1 MWLGWRMRQVEAGW
15 EEYYDYIFPADSSME
30 QPHLKLLAMAHRWKM
45 QKESRA
51 ALAAV
56 EAAATVVSGGAHH
69 HHHAG
74 SAAPVAAEAPVDPTD
89 TVAEGGDQ

>member
-1 MWLGWRMRQVEAGW
+1 MRAPFPAESAGAAQIDAGW

-51 ALAAV
+51 AAAAMQASEAAV
-56 EAAATVVSGGAHH
+56 AAASSDAAGG
-69 HHHAG
+69 G
-74 SAAPVAAEAPVDPTD
+74 
-89 TVAEGGDQ
+89 EGGHDMA